1 MSKTSKKLKK
11 NDIVIS
17 AITGNDW
24 MQYKVVR
31 ASRDGKF
38 VDVVPSIAKD
48 LIYKNMKVSSF
59 YKV

>member
-1 MSKTSKKLKK
+1 MSKTSKRLKK

-17 AITGNDW
+17 AVTGNNW
-24 MQYKVVR
+24 MQYTVVR

-38 VDVVPSIAKD
+38 VDVVPVVAKD
-48 LIYKNMKVSSF
+48 LMYKNMRVSSF